1 MLCWLLP
8 SPHDRLTRY
17 GGDLRSEPF
26 FSDPGAFS
34 RITLGFPRDITA
46 AWERDADPLT
56 ICVFQWDFPL
66 FLVSFPRCDEH
77 IYIYDH
83 PNR

>member
-46 AWERDADPLT
+46 ARERDADPLT
-56 ICVFQWDFPL
+56 YVCFNGI
-66 FLVSFPRCDEH
+66 FLCF
-77 IYIYDH
+77 
-83 PNR
+83 